1 MIPSNLGQIVGRLM
15 YDQLER
21 RKPRSSTYRAR
32 ALKQDGV
39 GVAGT
44 IRQVLRTLPPGE
56 DLSTQEIAALTG
68 GKLTVQQVQTN
79 IPYMPDVERVGERRP
94 HGYRL
99 AER

>member
-1 MIPSNLGQIVGRLM
+1 MVASNLGQIIGRLM
-15 YDQLER
+15 NDQLER
-21 RKPRSSTYRAR
+21 RKPRTSAYRAR
-32 ALKQDGV
+32 KLKQDGV
-39 GVAGT
+39 GVAGA
-44 IRQVLRTLPPGE
+44 IRAVLRTLPAGE
-56 DLSTQEIAALTG
+56 DLGTQEIAALTG